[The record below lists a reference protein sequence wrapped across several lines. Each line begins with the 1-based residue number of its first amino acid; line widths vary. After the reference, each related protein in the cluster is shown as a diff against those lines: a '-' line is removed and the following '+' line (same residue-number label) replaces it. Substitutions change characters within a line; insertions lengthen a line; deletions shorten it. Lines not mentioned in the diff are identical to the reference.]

1 MKVLLLYG
9 DGTQAIPVVKE
20 LRKAGCVVD
29 AVGESPYGYGSN
41 SRYLNKFYLFEN
53 VEDVDKYY
61 LYLLQNGSFVP
72 MDNAD

>member
-20 LRKAGCVVD
+20 LRKAGHVVD

-41 SRYLNKFYLFEN
+41 SRYLNKFYLFED
-53 VEDVDKYY
+53 VEDVGGS
-61 LYLLQNGSFVP
+61 LGNGTVIEGQVY
-72 MDNAD
+72 